1 MQLKYLFCVNRCV
14 IFSSQCV
21 QRKGKRRSLRSSQ
34 KFLQKI
40 LCSKWVNTAALR
52 HHVLFK
58 SRRPANIH
66 VHAHHHYY
74 RWTAMRRGFIAAAVF
89 DRHAHNIDICVELP
103 AVVMG
108 DLKISRSTRRRA
120 NVYWLSRLTELCRD

>member
-89 DRHAHNIDICVELP
+89 DRHAHNIRYL
-103 AVVMG
+103 
-108 DLKISRSTRRRA
+108 RRA
-120 NVYWLSRLTELCRD
+120 SRCSDGRLKNFSLNSSTGERLLVV